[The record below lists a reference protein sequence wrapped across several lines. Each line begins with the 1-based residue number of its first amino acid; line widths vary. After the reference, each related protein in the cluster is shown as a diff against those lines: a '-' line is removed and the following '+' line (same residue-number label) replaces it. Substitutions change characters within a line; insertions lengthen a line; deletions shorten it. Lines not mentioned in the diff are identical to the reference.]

1 MVQLR
6 SLGFGCYALI
16 SGHPGGLTPEIYGGI
31 ARDLLTCVYDLF
43 YANRFQI
50 MLPGGGTLVAFCGRI
65 LALGVELEFAQC
77 LGANGRGFPGVNPP
91 GWPLISALLS
101 CICRVLRQAGK
112 STNSF
117 AVIETMPCGFYNTL
131 LFISPSYSQKTLW

>member
-16 SGHPGGLTPEIYGGI
+16 SGHPGGLTPETYGGI

-65 LALGVELEFAQC
+65 LALGRWNLHNVLVQMA
-77 LGANGRGFPGVNPP
+77 GGSPGSIPRDGRC
-91 GWPLISALLS
+91 ALLS

-131 LFISPSYSQKTLW
+131 LFISPSYSQKTLR